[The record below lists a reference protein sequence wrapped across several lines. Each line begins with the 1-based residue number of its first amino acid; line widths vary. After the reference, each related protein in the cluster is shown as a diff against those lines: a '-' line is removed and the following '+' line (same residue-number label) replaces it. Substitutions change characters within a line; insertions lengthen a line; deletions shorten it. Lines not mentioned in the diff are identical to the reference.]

1 MMWKVK
7 VIAIPSSDFLA
18 HKPISLYFRDAL
30 MSQQQLEP
38 EKIQI
43 NIFSHMPQ
51 WVDWLMTSRN
61 LIVGIFGFEV
71 AVDSFAPNNE
81 NKPLEIG
88 DPVGFMTVIHR
99 DEHQIVSFSEDKHME
114 FYMSVSTFVNKKL
127 GLVEY
132 MSPQLFLF
140 IG

>member
-1 MMWKVK
+1 M
-7 VIAIPSSDFLA
+7 A
-18 HKPISLYFRDAL
+18 
-30 MSQQQLEP
+30 
-38 EKIQI
+38 
-43 NIFSHMPQ
+43 
-51 WVDWLMTSRN
+51 SRN
-61 LIVGIFGFEV
+61 LTVGIFGFEV